1 MNTKKLGLGILD
13 TVVKIVFI
21 IIVAMLIIKYAK
33 VAYNYG
39 YHIFNQTAVSSGT
52 GREVT
57 VTISEGDSVGQIAD
71 KLAEVG
77 LITDKLLFKLQ
88 ERFSE
93 YHGMEQP
100 GTYTLS
106 TAMTPEEML
115 SVMSGGI
122 KNGEEASGEE
132 DAIGEGATEETEVTE
147 ETQET
152 QETEAVENSEES
164 NGD

>member
-13 TVVKIVFI
+13 TIVKIVFI
-21 IIVAMLIIKYAK
+21 VIVTMLIIKYAK

-93 YHGMEQP
+93 YHGMEQS

-106 TAMTPEEML
+106 TAMTPDEML
-115 SVMSGGI
+115 SIMSGGL
-122 KNGEEASGEE
+122 KNGEEPSE
-132 DAIGEGATEETEVTE
+132 DEATSSEGTAEETEVTE

-152 QETEAVENSEES
+152 EEVENSEES

>member
-13 TVVKIVFI
+13 TIVKVVFI

-71 KLAEVG
+71 KLSEVG
-77 LITDKLLFKLQ
+77 LITDKFLFKLQ
-88 ERFSE
+88 EMFSE

-115 SVMSGGI
+115 SIMSGGI
-122 KNGEEASGEE
+122 KNGEESSDKD
-132 DAIGEGATEETEVTE
+132 DALEEGAAEETEVTE

-152 QETEAVENSEES
+152 EEVENSEES
-164 NGD
+164 NGN

>member
-13 TVVKIVFI
+13 TIVKIVFI

-88 ERFSE
+88 EKFSE

-100 GTYTLS
+100 GTYTLN

-122 KNGEEASGEE
+122 KNGEEPSDE
-132 DAIGEGATEETEVTE
+132 EGATEETEVTE
-147 ETQET
+147 ET